1 MQRWHSS
8 PVVYFSPMMES
19 QIYFLAS
26 TGRRKPRKSLCVPV
40 YDIVEFFTLS
50 KRKITRLV
58 YFHFTKEHTV
68 LDLVLINKNEASKRS
83 HRTWQCRCLTTDITH
98 VLITNSRWWILDPPL
113 MDYRLICFYV
123 PLPCETKYS
132 VTSFTRNNP
141 LPWELELEN
150 LKLE

>member
-1 MQRWHSS
+1 MLRWHSS

-50 KRKITRLV
+50 KGKITRLV

-68 LDLVLINKNEASKRS
+68 FDLVLINKKRS
-83 HRTWQCRCLTTDITH
+83 LKKIPSNVTMTMLDNWYYAF
-98 VLITNSRWWILDPPL
+98 LITNSRRWILDPPL
-113 MDYRLICFYV
+113 IDNRFICFNV
-123 PLPCETKYS
+123 PLPWETKYS
-132 VTSFTRNNP
+132 VTSLDRKKP
-141 LPWELELEN
+141 LPWALELEN